1 MIGITGGVGAG
12 KSALLQYI
20 KEKYCCKILM
30 ADEIAHKVKEPGQA
44 CYEEIVSLLSPE
56 ILEEDGTIHRGKM
69 AVKIFGSEE
78 LLQKVNN
85 LIHPAVKKM
94 ILDEITVAKAEGKL
108 DFLFV
113 EAALLIEDGYLDI
126 VDEMWY
132 IYAEE
137 SVRRARLEKLRG
149 YSEEKIKQ
157 IMGQQLSEEDF
168 RKNCDFVIDNSG
180 SFEETR
186 RQIYGRLYL
195 ERDRFT
201 ALLVDADYYAVEI
214 MSYFQDKGMC
224 IPDEMSI
231 IGFDNNSFSRVVRP
245 KLTTVH
251 QDVELK
257 AVRAMELLQE
267 HLQNPDQSFKRI
279 TLPVRLIKR
288 ETVKNI
294 SEGN

>member
-132 IYAEE
+132 IYAREE
-137 SVRRARLEKLRG
+137 VRRMRLKESRN
-149 YSEEKIKQ
+149 YTDEKIDA
-157 IMGQQLSEEDF
+157 IMKSQLKEEIF
-168 RKNCDFVIDNSG
+168 RKYCSIVIDNSEG
-180 SFEETR
+180 LPAAF
-186 RQIYGRLYL
+186 RQI
-195 ERDRFT
+195 DR
-201 ALLVDADYYAVEI
+201 
-214 MSYFQDKGMC
+214 
-224 IPDEMSI
+224 
-231 IGFDNNSFSRVVRP
+231 
-245 KLTTVH
+245 KL
-251 QDVELK
+251 
-257 AVRAMELLQE
+257 
-267 HLQNPDQSFKRI
+267 
-279 TLPVRLIKR
+279 
-288 ETVKNI
+288 
-294 SEGN
+294 

>member
-132 IYAEE
+132 IYAREE
-137 SVRRARLEKLRG
+137 VRRRRLKESRN
-149 YSEEKIKQ
+149 YTDEKIDA
-157 IMGQQLSEEDF
+157 IMKSQLKEEIF
-168 RKNCDFVIDNSG
+168 RKYCSIVIDNSEG
-180 SFEETR
+180 LPAAS
-186 RQIYGRLYL
+186 RQIDRKLGEYL
-195 ERDRFT
+195 
-201 ALLVDADYYAVEI
+201 
-214 MSYFQDKGMC
+214 
-224 IPDEMSI
+224 
-231 IGFDNNSFSRVVRP
+231 
-245 KLTTVH
+245 
-251 QDVELK
+251 
-257 AVRAMELLQE
+257 
-267 HLQNPDQSFKRI
+267 
-279 TLPVRLIKR
+279 
-288 ETVKNI
+288 
-294 SEGN
+294 

>member
-132 IYAEE
+132 IYAREE
-137 SVRRARLEKLRG
+137 LRRRRLKESRN
-149 YSEEKIKQ
+149 YTDEKIDA
-157 IMGQQLSEEDF
+157 IMKSQLKEEIF
-168 RKNCDFVIDNSG
+168 RKYCSIVIDNSEG
-180 SFEETR
+180 LPAAF
-186 RQIYGRLYL
+186 RQIDRKLGEYL
-195 ERDRFT
+195 
-201 ALLVDADYYAVEI
+201 
-214 MSYFQDKGMC
+214 
-224 IPDEMSI
+224 
-231 IGFDNNSFSRVVRP
+231 
-245 KLTTVH
+245 
-251 QDVELK
+251 
-257 AVRAMELLQE
+257 
-267 HLQNPDQSFKRI
+267 
-279 TLPVRLIKR
+279 
-288 ETVKNI
+288 
-294 SEGN
+294 

>member
-30 ADEIAHKVKEPGQA
+30 ADEIAHKVEEPGQA

-132 IYAEE
+132 IYAREE
-137 SVRRARLEKLRG
+137 VRRRRLKESRN
-149 YSEEKIKQ
+149 YTDEKIDA
-157 IMGQQLSEEDF
+157 IMKSQLKEEIF
-168 RKNCDFVIDNSG
+168 RKYCSIVIDNSEG
-180 SFEETR
+180 LLAAF
-186 RQIYGRLYL
+186 RQIDRKLGEYL
-195 ERDRFT
+195 
-201 ALLVDADYYAVEI
+201 
-214 MSYFQDKGMC
+214 
-224 IPDEMSI
+224 
-231 IGFDNNSFSRVVRP
+231 
-245 KLTTVH
+245 
-251 QDVELK
+251 
-257 AVRAMELLQE
+257 
-267 HLQNPDQSFKRI
+267 
-279 TLPVRLIKR
+279 
-288 ETVKNI
+288 
-294 SEGN
+294 

>member
-1 MIGITGGVGAG
+1 VIGITGGVGAG

-132 IYAEE
+132 IYAREE
-137 SVRRARLEKLRG
+137 VRRRRLKESRN
-149 YSEEKIKQ
+149 YTDEKIDA
-157 IMGQQLSEEDF
+157 IMKSQLKEEIF
-168 RKNCDFVIDNSG
+168 RKYCSIVIDNSEG
-180 SFEETR
+180 LPAAF
-186 RQIYGRLYL
+186 RQIDRKLGEYL
-195 ERDRFT
+195 
-201 ALLVDADYYAVEI
+201 
-214 MSYFQDKGMC
+214 
-224 IPDEMSI
+224 
-231 IGFDNNSFSRVVRP
+231 
-245 KLTTVH
+245 
-251 QDVELK
+251 
-257 AVRAMELLQE
+257 
-267 HLQNPDQSFKRI
+267 
-279 TLPVRLIKR
+279 
-288 ETVKNI
+288 
-294 SEGN
+294 